1 MQAQEILTSLFHL
14 LSIGVT
20 LILSYNF
27 ITGLKTKVPATRT
40 AIARASNNTPP
51 PAAIAQSIT
60 TTEPTAAI
68 AQPITTTETQTEIAV
83 AAKETVNE
91 TNFFISDPWNEPAT
105 KPATPKTPKWAWM
118 GNIQEINPDI
128 LPKAATSTLK
138 ALPSSTMK
146 KRENKFQNLPI
157 RELKKLASKAK
168 ITGYSKLS
176 KAELIVALSA

>member
-51 PAAIAQSIT
+51 P
-60 TTEPTAAI
+60 AAI